1 MQTLET
7 FTPAQ
12 QADWLKFVT
21 ACSRAPLLG
30 FSCLHPHI
38 SVQMA
43 GSVLDSETQQ
53 RLPSSATCVN
63 LLKLPPYP
71 DGRTMRSKL
80 LLAIENISGFDLS

>member
-1 MQTLET
+1 M
-7 FTPAQ
+7 
-12 QADWLKFVT
+12 T

-30 FSCLHPHI
+30 FSCLQPHL

-43 GSVLDSETQQ
+43 GSVLDAASQQ

-71 DGRTMRSKL
+71 DARTMRSKL
-80 LLAIENISGFDLS
+80 LLAIENIQGFDLS